1 MSLKRLGVILYA
13 VGHGRDPREALS
25 QYEANATAFELEA
38 GADYHAVS
46 GRRLLVCF
54 KKGSDAAGAGWASF

>member
-1 MSLKRLGVILYA
+1 VQENMSLKRLGVILYA

-46 GRRLLVCF
+46 GGLFSLAFGGGAMRRGHV
-54 KKGSDAAGAGWASF
+54 